1 MNAFDVALLAGLAA
15 LLCVGFWRSRVR
27 TREIRQLAET
37 TGLHY
42 LDNALPRS
50 LGKLEDLPSGI
61 TSVWNVLDGEHRG
74 RRVIVFDCKFG
85 RGKGSWCRTVI
96 AIQAE
101 RSSIT
106 VSAFDPEVE
115 IEQIGEWTFLYRPR
129 QLAFIARQLTP
140 VPELAAYLDAI

>member
-1 MNAFDVALLAGLAA
+1 MNAFDTALLAGLAT
-15 LLCVGFWRSRVR
+15 LLGLGFWRSRVR
-27 TREIRQLAET
+27 TREIRRLAET
-37 TGLHY
+37 TGFHY

-50 LGKLEDLPSGI
+50 LGNLPSGI

-74 RRVIVFDCKFG
+74 RRVIAFDCKFG
-85 RGKGSWCRTVI
+85 EGKGSWRRTVI

-106 VSAFDPEVE
+106 ASAFDPEVE
-115 IEQIGEWTFLYRPR
+115 VDQIGEWTFLYRPR

-140 VPELAAYLDAI
+140 VAELAAYLDAI

>member
-1 MNAFDVALLAGLAA
+1 MNAFDTALLAGFAA
-15 LLCVGFWRSRVR
+15 LLGMAFWRSRVR
-27 TREIRQLAET
+27 TKEIRRLAKT
-37 TGLHY
+37 TGFHY

-50 LGKLEDLPSGI
+50 LMVLPSGI

-74 RRVIVFDCKFG
+74 RRVIAFDCKFG
-85 RGKGSWCRTVI
+85 EGKGSWRRTVI

-106 VSAFDPEVE
+106 ASVFDPDVQVD
-115 IEQIGEWTFLYRPR
+115 QIGEWTFLYRPQ

-140 VPELAAYLDAI
+140 VAELAAYLDAI